1 MLTYKLRKPVTRR
14 PRSTL
19 EAGFLFEGKPITF
32 EDLQFERALAYN
44 LDITNEI
51 VVGTPKVIERN
62 SSSMSSYSSYDQNKK
77 LLKRPRNKK
86 SKKKAKNTW
95 AEDEAVAKEL
105 QRFNDE

>member
-1 MLTYKLRKPVTRR
+1 
-14 PRSTL
+14 
-19 EAGFLFEGKPITF
+19 
-32 EDLQFERALAYN
+32 RALAYN

-62 SSSMSSYSSYDQNKK
+62 SSSMSSYSSSDKNKK